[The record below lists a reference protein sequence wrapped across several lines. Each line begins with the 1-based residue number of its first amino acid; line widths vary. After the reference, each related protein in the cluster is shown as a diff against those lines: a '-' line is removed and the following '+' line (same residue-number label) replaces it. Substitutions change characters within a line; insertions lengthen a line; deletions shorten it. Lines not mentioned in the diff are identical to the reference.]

1 MSLLDNVIYVVVKWH
16 PSTNYI
22 IFDMAKKP
30 RIEQGWNKEYIK
42 YRVRIQCGTFRALA
56 KQAGVIP
63 EYLSGALNKPQPK
76 AEGIIARA
84 LGVSPAEIWPE
95 RYTEAVMRN
104 HRHWRRHD
112 NINVANF
119 NASGG
124 GNAVN
129 R

>member
-1 MSLLDNVIYVVVKWH
+1 MI
-16 PSTNYI
+16 
-22 IFDMAKKP
+22 KKP
-30 RIEQGWNKEYIK
+30 RNKQGWKKEYIK
-42 YRVRIQCGTFRALA
+42 YRIRIQYGTLRALA

-63 EYLSGALNKPQPK
+63 QYLSDTLNRPQPK
-76 AEGIIARA
+76 GEGIIAQA

-104 HRHWRRHD
+104 WRHWRRHD
-112 NINVANF
+112 NLKVANF

-124 GNAVN
+124 DHAVN